1 MGTRLAGVVQGYR
14 PQVDW
19 GGDTGSATI
28 VLGGHNVV
36 RVGTAGWRR
45 RCLYVLLVALLILSI
60 VNLSITLWILKTLS
74 FSVNGMGALHVVWG
88 GVHVK
93 GTTELLGPVTAAG
106 MGSRIGED
114 FHLQSYHNLTIT
126 TSTTGTR
133 LTSPPPPPPPTTAT
147 ITTTTSHNTTTARL
161 TSPPIYTPA
170 AASTFP
176 HSSSSSL
183 TSSSNTS
190 INASSSTSNS
200 PSSTTH
206 SPSSTFISSSST
218 SNTPSSTTN
227 SPSSTSNSPS
237 STSNSPGSS
246 SSSSPQTSSSTTLIS
261 VLNSLIPNSS
271 TPNTLTAHQHSIPP
285 TTSSTVTSTSNS
297 PTTDQ
302 VSSTTTTTTPTTA
315 SSSTTITTPT
325 STPTSIPDLPLPT
338 SPKTTTVGK
347 KNVTGFL
354 HINTKDVVAGGRS
367 LTVRSSED
375 GQELLYY
382 SRNYSRVGAPWLNVT
397 GARGA
402 KISGSLQTP
411 LLVSHGK
418 HELRLESVTRELK
431 ARGSEVLMAAW
442 SADIVGVSQGNV
454 SLQSGQGRLRL
465 NTPDLYFAN
474 LATETKRQEMTTTTT
489 TTNTTPLPQ
498 ETQIPAPDSEGIVEA
513 GTTIPPTTPLTPT
526 TEKKLEEEEE
536 GKVEKEEEKEKEE
549 EERVQV
555 FQVCVCGNGK
565 LYLAPPEAPC
575 PYFNY
580 CR

>member
-28 VLGGHNVV
+28 VLRGHNVV
-36 RVGTAGWRR
+36 KVGTAGWRR
-45 RCLYVLLVALLILSI
+45 RCLYILLVALLILSI

-88 GVHVK
+88 GVHVE

-126 TSTTGTR
+126 TSTTDTR
-133 LTSPPPPPPPTTAT
+133 LTSPPPPPPTT

-161 TSPPIYTPA
+161 TSPPIDTPA
-170 AASTFP
+170 AASTSP

-183 TSSSNTS
+183 TSSSQIY
-190 INASSSTSNS
+190 INASSLTS
-200 PSSTTH
+200 
-206 SPSSTFISSSST
+206 
-218 SNTPSSTTN
+218 N

-237 STSNSPGSS
+237 SASNSPSSTSNSHGSS
-246 SSSSPQTSSSTTLIS
+246 PIVPQTSSSTTLIS

-271 TPNTLTAHQHSIPP
+271 TSNTLTADQNSIPP
-285 TTSSTVTSTSNS
+285 TTSSSTVTKTSNS
-297 PTTDQ
+297 PTSDQ
-302 VSSTTTTTTPTTA
+302 VSSTTTTTTTPTTA
-315 SSSTTITTPT
+315 SFSSSSTITTPT
-325 STPTSIPDLPLPT
+325 STPTPIPDLPLPT

-347 KNVTGFL
+347 KNMTGFL

-367 LTVRSSED
+367 ITVRSSED

-474 LATETKRQEMTTTTT
+474 LATETKRKEMTTTTTTTTT

-498 ETQIPAPDSEGIVEA
+498 ETQIPAPDSEGVVGA

-526 TEKKLEEEEE
+526 TKEEEEEE
-536 GKVEKEEEKEKEE
+536 GKVEKEEKVEK
-549 EERVQV
+549 ERVQV
-555 FQVCVCGNGK
+555 FQVCVCKNGK
-565 LYLAPPEAPC
+565 LYLAAPEAPC